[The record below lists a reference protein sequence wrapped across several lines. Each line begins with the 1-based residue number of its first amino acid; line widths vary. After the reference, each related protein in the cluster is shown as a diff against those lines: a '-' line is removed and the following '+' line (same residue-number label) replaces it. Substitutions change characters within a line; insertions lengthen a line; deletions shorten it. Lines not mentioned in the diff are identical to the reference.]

1 MAQHNLV
8 CITDDLTADGFR
20 LAGIEVVV
28 ADDVM
33 EAREAVGRLID
44 EPETGIIALDQRYAD
59 AITERLDRR
68 LESSYRPVLV
78 MLPLG
83 DQANMKQLGQNRLQ
97 RLIRRAVGF
106 DVTLK
111 RGE

>member
-1 MAQHNLV
+1 MYRLI
-8 CITDDLTADGFR
+8 CITDEKTADGFR
-20 LAGIEVVV
+20 LAGISVGI
-28 ADDVM
+28 ANSDT
-33 EAREAVGRLID
+33 EARKVITSLLEAD
-44 EPETGIIALDQRYAD
+44 ETGIIALDQRLAGALD
-59 AITERLDRR
+59 ERLEKQLERR
-68 LESSYRPVLV
+68 YRPVVV

-83 DQANMKQLGQNRLQ
+83 ESAQTSELARQRLQ